1 MKNTKY
7 NKNKIKKL
15 FFGRSFGRLLCCSLG
30 SSRSSSFKGDCP
42 AVGQVQTPQMLL
54 CPTGYS
60 TTGLVVS
67 AVEEL
72 NEKLTLLIDVLN
84 RLPGGL
90 VEGLGQA
97 LGEMSLL
104 ERDSPLDEY
113 KDIVNHFIRSRPNK
127 ILTTTIIRMVEVFV
141 LGWIY
146 GEIQT
151 EALSALDGPHDGLES
166 GASALV
172 RNVQAG
178 VEVELSQYVV
188 ESLTAKFLYHRAWKR
203 NLAWNR
209 LWLGDWHCWQLDYL
223 AGALELAH
231 TLSRCESYVGHCR
244 CRSFGGG
251 GTDQPSNPG
260 MGEIGCCCGRT
271 LFRQS
276 RVEQLCRI

>member
-42 AVGQVQTPQMLL
+42 AVGQVQTPQMLF

-97 LGEMSLL
+97 L
-104 ERDSPLDEY
+104 
-113 KDIVNHFIRSRPNK
+113 
-127 ILTTTIIRMVEVFV
+127 
-141 LGWIY
+141 
-146 GEIQT
+146 
-151 EALSALDGPHDGLES
+151 
-166 GASALV
+166 
-172 RNVQAG
+172 
-178 VEVELSQYVV
+178 
-188 ESLTAKFLYHRAWKR
+188 ESLSKCPFWKGTR
-203 NLAWNR
+203 HLTSTK
-209 LWLGDWHCWQLDYL
+209 
-223 AGALELAH
+223 
-231 TLSRCESYVGHCR
+231 TLSIIL
-244 CRSFGGG
+244 FGA
-251 GTDQPSNPG
+251 
-260 MGEIGCCCGRT
+260 
-271 LFRQS
+271 
-276 RVEQLCRI
+276 VRIKY